1 MNILFHLITKDKVA
15 HINEDATLRQ
25 AMEKM
30 EYHRYTAVPI
40 VSAEGK
46 YVGVLREGDIL
57 WYIKNQEEFDLESS
71 ERIGIDNL
79 PRKKDHRH
87 VSIDADMDE
96 LIELSIEQN
105 FIPVVDDRDSFIGI
119 ITRKSIITYL
129 MKKAKTNKK

>member
-15 HINEDATLRQ
+15 YIDEKSTLRQ

-40 VSAEGK
+40 INDLGK

-57 WYIKNQEEFDLESS
+57 WFIKNQQEFDIENA
-71 ERIGIDNL
+71 ERVSINEL
-79 PRKKDHRH
+79 PRKKDHKH
-87 VSIDADMDE
+87 VSIDASLEE
-96 LIELSIEQN
+96 LIELSIDQN
-105 FIPVVDDRDSFIGI
+105 FIPVVDDRHSFIGI

-129 MKKAKTNKK
+129 VKNSKKNKK